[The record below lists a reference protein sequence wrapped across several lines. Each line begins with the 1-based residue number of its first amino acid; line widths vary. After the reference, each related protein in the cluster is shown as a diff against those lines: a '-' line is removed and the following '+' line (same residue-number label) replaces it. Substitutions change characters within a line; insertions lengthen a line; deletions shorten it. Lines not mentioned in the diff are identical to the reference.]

1 MNIEVD
7 VKEIKNMLSLLNE
20 KIDTLIDNKETY
32 SLMMLSEKSMK
43 DFLMNEPE
51 IYSLKDIKVRY
62 K

>member
-51 IYSLKDIKVRY
+51 IYSP
-62 K
+62 